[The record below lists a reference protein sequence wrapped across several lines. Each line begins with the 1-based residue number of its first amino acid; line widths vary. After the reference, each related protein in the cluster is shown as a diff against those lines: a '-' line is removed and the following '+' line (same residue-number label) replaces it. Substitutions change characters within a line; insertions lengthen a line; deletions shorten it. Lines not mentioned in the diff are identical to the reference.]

1 MSENNLAEVAIIGG
15 TGVYDPEIIED
26 SSQIKVYTPF
36 GSPSDLVTIGKYGE
50 KRIAFLPRHGG
61 THSIPPHM
69 VNYRANVWALK
80 SIGVKQILASNA
92 CGSLREDY
100 KPGDFVIT
108 DQYVDRTRKRKDT
121 FYEGGKLAHVSSAD
135 PVCPRLHDFLAEFAK
150 KLRLPVH
157 PQGTYVCIEGPRFS
171 TRAESKIFRQ
181 WGCDIIGM
189 TMHPEAILA
198 REAQLC
204 YATVAMV
211 TDYDVWAD
219 SPVTNEEVLETMK
232 KNITQFKKLMMGA
245 LEELPM
251 ERTCDCKDALKF
263 ALL

>member
-1 MSENNLAEVAIIGG
+1 
-15 TGVYDPEIIED
+15 
-26 SSQIKVYTPF
+26 
-36 GSPSDLVTIGKYGE
+36 
-50 KRIAFLPRHGG
+50 
-61 THSIPPHM
+61 
-69 VNYRANVWALK
+69 
-80 SIGVKQILASNA
+80 
-92 CGSLREDY
+92 
-100 KPGDFVIT
+100 
-108 DQYVDRTRKRKDT
+108 VDRTRKRKDT

-157 PQGTYVCIEGPRFS
+157 PHGTYVCIEGPRFS

-219 SPVTNEEVLETMK
+219 TPVTNEEVLETMK
-232 KNITQFKKLMMGA
+232 KNITKFKKLMMGA

-251 ERTCDCKDALKF
+251 ERACECKDALKF